1 MKKLALMAA
10 VLVPVSVSAEC
21 YLRSTTIN
29 EMNSKVER
37 TADVQKEIASIAG
50 QKQCTVTFRVMI
62 DGAWY
67 TALGRARDHS
77 ASNETQLCTRAMD
90 TGRARVLQDIK
101 GSEMAM
107 TQELVCTDQD
117 IPKYRP
123 VQVGQVIRES
133 EVAPHWDPNMRQSFP
148 YRGMECRWFMEN
160 VATGVGG
167 LTHNMGIMCRTRFN
181 EWYVLEKWRLGG

>member
-1 MKKLALMAA
+1 MNKIALILISLLPASAA
-10 VLVPVSVSAEC
+10 AEC
-21 YLRSTTIN
+21 YMRSTTIN
-29 EMNSKVER
+29 EMNSKIER
-37 TADVQKEIASIAG
+37 TADVQKELATING
-50 QKQCTVTFRVMI
+50 QKQCTATFRVMI

-67 TALGRARDHS
+67 TALGRARDS
-77 ASNETQLCTRAMD
+77 ESTNDTQLCTRAMD

-101 GSEMAM
+101 GSELAM
-107 TQELVCTDQD
+107 TQELICTDQD

-133 EVAPHWDPNMRQSFP
+133 EVAPHWDPGQRQSFP

-160 VATGVGG
+160 VAEGVGG